1 MKSLVAPRRLLVAF
15 SLAAALHGPAHA
27 GEMEDAIADLAHR
40 WARIYYQVPDGEKE
54 AAYRGALG
62 QAQQTVLAFP
72 GRAEPLVWQA
82 ILLSSQAK
90 AEGGLGALSKVK
102 EARELLLAAEKIN
115 PTALDGSVYNSLGS
129 LYAKVPGWPIGFG
142 DKKKA
147 REYLEKA
154 LALNPKGIDPNYF
167 YADLL
172 ADQGEYVKA
181 VAHLNRALAAPPRPG
196 REDAD
201 AGRRKE
207 ATQLLNSIQQKYGDQ
222 LAAK

>member
-1 MKSLVAPRRLLVAF
+1 MKFKLCRNVVSAF
-15 SLAAALHGPAHA
+15 ALFAALHGVGFA
-27 GEMEDAIADLAHR
+27 GEMEDVVADVAHR
-40 WARIYYQVPDGEKE
+40 WAKVYYQVPDAEKE
-54 AAYRGALG
+54 AAYRTVVT
-62 QAQQTVLAFP
+62 QAQQVARTYP
-72 GRAEPLVWQA
+72 GKAEPLVWQA

-102 EARELLLAAEKIN
+102 EARDLLLAAEKIN
-115 PTALDGSVYNSLGS
+115 PNALDGSIYNSLGS

-154 LALNPKGIDPNYF
+154 LAINPNGIDPNYF
-167 YADLL
+167 YGDLL
-172 ADQGEYVKA
+172 ADQGEYAKA
-181 VAHLNRALAAPPRPG
+181 ATHLKRALAAPARPG

-207 ATQLLNSIQQKYGDQ
+207 ITHLLIALQQKYGDPF
-222 LAAK
+222 AVK